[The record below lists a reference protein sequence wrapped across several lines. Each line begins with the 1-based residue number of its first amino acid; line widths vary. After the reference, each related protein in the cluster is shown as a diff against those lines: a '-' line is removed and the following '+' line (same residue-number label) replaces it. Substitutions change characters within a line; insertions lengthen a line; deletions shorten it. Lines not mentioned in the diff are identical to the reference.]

1 MSSPDYHPNKRA
13 TRFGSVRSIAS
24 PWYKGKRVH
33 REGTGQ
39 LSMSM
44 IDGLKRSTH
53 NDDQFQQL
61 QRRMSPFFQALR

>member
-1 MSSPDYHPNKRA
+1 
-13 TRFGSVRSIAS
+13 
-24 PWYKGKRVH
+24 
-33 REGTGQ
+33 
-39 LSMSM
+39 MSM